1 MTVIRT
7 ATARIMK
14 LESNTKERDQRMQT
28 TTNGENRAVA
38 GETING
44 DRRADRRYP
53 IELELRYKLIRRK
66 KVLETGV
73 GRTLDLSSGGIMFE
87 TERPLPPGFSVEL
100 AINWPVLLR
109 NIAPLQLIVKGK
121 VARTEES
128 RTAIRMSQHEFR
140 TVGARD
146 AATARAAAI
155 RGIYP
160 ARVQPGVFVPAP
172 SYSESRKVN

>member
-1 MTVIRT
+1 
-7 ATARIMK
+7 MK

-28 TTNGENRAVA
+28 TTNGKNRAEA
-38 GETING
+38 GETIYG
-44 DRRADRRYP
+44 DRRADKRYP

-109 NIAPLQLIVKGK
+109 NIAPLHLMVKGK
-121 VARTEES
+121 VVRTEEA

-146 AATARAAAI
+146 AVAAGRAAAI
-155 RGIYP
+155 KECYP

-172 SYSESRKVN
+172 AYSESRKVN